1 MVTTVLAI
9 SFGSEDD
16 LRCCVGFSAAL
27 WGTPITHFHKLSSVS
42 YHTRARLPRATP
54 QRRTNRMDHQVHQ
67 EHAHQHGKK
76 CGHTAL
82 MHDGHSCFLHDGH
95 MHFVHGDHVDE
106 HKLDVNSKNPSK
118 CSGGHSCGGHQLRH
132 QHGRGRGP
140 EDVPPSHPTGPPLPR
155 PLPHLSPGQCANPGP
170 IVLAV

>member
-27 WGTPITHFHKLSSVS
+27 WGTPITHFAKVSSVS
-42 YHTRARLPRATP
+42 HCTRARLPRGTP
-54 QRRTNRMDHQVHQ
+54 KRRTNRRDHQVHQ

-118 CSGGHSCGGHQLRH
+118 CSGGHSCGGHEVRH
-132 QHGRGRGP
+132 QHGRGCGH
-140 EDVPPSHPTGPPLPR
+140 EAVPHGDHTDYLVAGHLHHVHGGHCENTGP
-155 PLPHLSPGQCANPGP
+155 
-170 IVLAV
+170 V